1 MEKSRRK
8 QKKSRG
14 SCSACIDR
22 DNALYYLLNIIY
34 RHFHVNL
41 PWELRF
47 HCRPIETFPPWSIL
61 LFILFVFLLMFL
73 INCAAAISQ
82 FQQTSSLLGLYI
94 FYIYVPELYEYESS
108 YAKKNN
114 CVWTPSFTTFDA
126 IETYLFYFANFFHDK
141 TLFS

>member
-47 HCRPIETFPPWSIL
+47 HCRPIETFPPRSIL

-94 FYIYVPELYEYESS
+94 YFIYMYLNSMNTKAVMRKRTTVFELQVSRHL
-108 YAKKNN
+108 
-114 CVWTPSFTTFDA
+114 TPSKL
-126 IETYLFYFANFFHDK
+126 IYFI
-141 TLFS
+141 LRIFS